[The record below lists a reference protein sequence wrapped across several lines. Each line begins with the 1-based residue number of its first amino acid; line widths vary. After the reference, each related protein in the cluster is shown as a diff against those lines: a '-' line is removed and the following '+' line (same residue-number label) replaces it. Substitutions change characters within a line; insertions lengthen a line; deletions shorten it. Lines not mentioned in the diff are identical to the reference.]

1 MPLGVATINKYINIF
16 FKKKK
21 KKRFFLW
28 RTSLQTFPRV
38 VRVLSGEVGSIRA
51 LAGE

>member
-16 FKKKK
+16 FKKK